1 MSKEKAFVLRL
12 PEQER
17 ERAKRLADEMGY
29 SENRLYTEL
38 IHDGLLIREQMAY
51 MSKLRALGKQV
62 SNEEIKALLDKAPD
76 SEPALEDRLPEA
88 LKSDPR

>member
-12 PEQER
+12 PDQER
-17 ERAKRLADEMGY
+17 ERAKRMAEEMGY

-51 MSKLRALGKQV
+51 MGKLRALGQQV
-62 SNEEIKALLDKAPD
+62 SNEEIDALLDKAPNI
-76 SEPALEDRLPEA
+76 EPALEDRLPEA
-88 LKSDPR
+88 LKSTPR

>member
-12 PEQER
+12 PDQER
-17 ERAKRLADEMGY
+17 ERAKRLAEEMGY

-51 MSKLRALGKQV
+51 MGKLRSLGQQV
-62 SNEEIKALLDKAPD
+62 SNAEVKALLDKAPD
-76 SEPALEDRLPEA
+76 IEPAPEDCLPDA
-88 LKSDPR
+88 LKSGAG

>member
-51 MSKLRALGKQV
+51 MGKLRALGQQV
-62 SNEEIKALLDKAPD
+62 PNEEIKALLDKAPD
-76 SEPALEDRLPEA
+76 SEPALDDRLLEA

>member
-12 PEQER
+12 PEDER
-17 ERAKRLADEMGY
+17 ARAKRLAEKMGY

-38 IHDGLLIREQMAY
+38 IHDGLLIREQMDY
-51 MSKLRALGKQV
+51 MGKLRALGQQV
-62 SNEEIKALLDKAPD
+62 SNDEIKALLDKALD

>member
-51 MSKLRALGKQV
+51 MGKLRALGQQV
-62 SNEEIKALLDKAPD
+62 PNEEIKALLDKAPD
-76 SEPALEDRLPEA
+76 SEPALDDHLPEA
-88 LKSDPR
+88 LKSVPR

>member
-51 MSKLRALGKQV
+51 MGKLRALGQQIATD
-62 SNEEIKALLDKAPD
+62 EIKALLDKAPD
-76 SEPALEDRLPEA
+76 IEPEWDDRLPAA
-88 LKSDPR
+88 LKTDAR